1 MMKKSSP
8 EKILLFAVVHAMLVK
23 NKNRFLYGC
32 SRNIVKIAA
41 SQKSQ

>member
-8 EKILLFAVVHAMLVK
+8 EKILLFAVVHAMLAK
-23 NKNRFLYGC
+23 NKNRFLCGY

-41 SQKSQ
+41 LQKNQ